1 MNYTF
6 DIEIAKEYGV
16 NEAILITNLQF
27 WIKKNQA
34 NDKNYYDGHYWTYNS
49 IKAWQQLFPFWTE
62 KTIRTILNHLIDKG
76 VIITSNYN
84 QSKYDRTLWYA
95 FADESRWLNGK
106 IHLPK
111 RENGIAENGEPI
123 PDNKPDNKPDSIYIH
138 AKQNHLDFQD
148 EKRFAKPT
156 LEQVKQYC
164 LERNN
169 NVDSERFINY
179 YESNGWK
186 VGKSPMKDWKAA
198 VRNWERSSYSKKETT
213 FFDEQPF

>member
-6 DIEIAKEYGV
+6 DIEVAKEYGV

-95 FADESRWLNGK
+95 FADESRWLYGK

-111 RENGIAENGEPI
+111 RENGIAEKGEPI
-123 PDNKPDNKPDSIYIH
+123 PDNKPDNKPDSIYTH
-138 AKQNHLDFQD
+138 ATKKSYGEFGKVKLTDVEYNKLKDSYGKDLDVAIGILD
-148 EKRFAKPT
+148 DYLASKGKKYASHYAVMK
-156 LEQVKQYC
+156 K
-164 LERNN
+164 
-169 NVDSERFINY
+169 
-179 YESNGWK
+179 NGW
-186 VGKSPMKDWKAA
+186 VWTETMKQSIND
-198 VRNWERSSYSKKETT
+198 
-213 FFDEQPF
+213 FDEQPF

>member
-34 NDKNYYDGHYWTYNS
+34 NEKNYYEGHYWTYNS
-49 IKAWQQLFPFWTE
+49 IKAWQKLFPFWTE
-62 KTIRTILNHLIDKG
+62 KTIRTILNHLIEKG
-76 VIITSNYN
+76 VIITGNYN

-95 FADESRWLNGK
+95 FADEPRWLNGK
-106 IHLPK
+106 IHSPE
-111 RENGIAENGEPI
+111 RENGTAEKGEPI
-123 PDNKPDNKPDSIYIH
+123 PDDNTDNKTDSIYIH
-138 AKQNHLDFQD
+138 AKQNHLDFQV
-148 EKRFAKPT
+148 EKRFTKPT

-164 LERNN
+164 IERNN
-169 NVDSERFINY
+169 NVDCDRFVNY

-198 VRNWERSSYSKKETT
+198 VRNWERSS
-213 FFDEQPF
+213 FNQPAQNNEFHGI